1 MGRKI
6 IKKNKIAFFDFPGH
20 PFVHDLT
27 KELSRNKELDVY
39 HLYNP
44 KQLGPKSNFKNK
56 SNEIIIKIPKKF
68 SRNFYIRFF
77 DEIIYSIQSFLRL
90 FILKPDVLIVS
101 SFPLIPLFFISLLK
115 PFLRVKLIFWMQD
128 IQSVAIVK
136 ILSRVK
142 NPLVKPIASMFY
154 FFESFSIKKS
164 DSVIMITDD
173 FKNYFVNEL
182 QNKKTYVINNWGSLK
197 NIKPL
202 KKDNNF
208 TKKYNLEDSFN
219 ILYSGT
225 LGYKHNP
232 DVIIKLA
239 KDLKQR
245 RENIK
250 IIIVSEGP
258 VVDYIKREK
267 QKFDLNNILILPFQD
282 FEIFSEVLASS
293 EVNLVLL
300 EKDSSD
306 FCVPSKFLSI
316 LCAGKIPI
324 VNVSS
329 SNLVSK
335 IISDHQCGISFKN
348 QKELSHI
355 VCDVMENYN
364 DYLYLG
370 VNGRKYAENNFDL
383 IKIKNE
389 FLKIIQL

>member
-245 RENIK
+245 RKKIK

-293 EVNLVLL
+293 EVSLVLL

-355 VCDVMENYN
+355 ICDVMENYN